1 MKEPSLQITAIL
13 SLVIHIS
20 FFFMALMLMK
30 QSTHFIMP
38 SPYIVSLV
46 STEVADTGAPGKE
59 AAAVSGEE
67 PAPLMSLPSKTLKK
81 VKPADDTKQ
90 YAENRIAAMEATR
103 KAKNILKLRNIISIK
118 NSGDSEEDITGISG
132 AEENGEEGGVLVSY
146 ERKIGLEIWQYYTV
160 MPEIKG
166 KNLETIISVTV
177 MQDGTIRINKVE
189 KSSGNIIFDRSV
201 LKAISKASPVS
212 RPPYEMEIGLRFTP

>member
-30 QSTHFIMP
+30 QSRHFIMS

-46 STEVADTGAPGKE
+46 STEVADTGAPGKG
-59 AAAVSGEE
+59 AATVSEE
-67 PAPLMSLPSKTLKK
+67 ESAPPMSLSSKTSKK
-81 VKPADDTKQ
+81 LRPADDTKQ

-118 NSGDSEEDITGISG
+118 SSGDSEGDITGISG
-132 AEENGEEGGVLVSY
+132 AEENGEEGGMLVSY
-146 ERKIGLEIWQYYTV
+146 EKKIGREIWQHYTV

-212 RPPYEMEIGLRFTP
+212 RPPYEVEIGLRFKP

>member
-1 MKEPSLQITAIL
+1 MKEPNLQITTLL
-13 SLVIHIS
+13 SLLLHVT
-20 FFFMALMLMK
+20 FLFVALLIMK
-30 QSTHFIMP
+30 QSNHFVMP
-38 SPYIVSLV
+38 SSYIVSLV
-46 STEVADTGAPGKE
+46 STEVADTGAPGKG
-59 AAAVSGEE
+59 AATVSEE
-67 PAPLMSLPSKTLKK
+67 ESAPPMSLPSKTSKK
-81 VKPADDTKQ
+81 LKPADDTKQ
-90 YAENRIAAMEATR
+90 YAENRIAVIEATR

-118 NSGDSEEDITGISG
+118 SSGDSEGDITGISG

-146 ERKIGLEIWQYYTV
+146 EKKIGREIWQYYTV

-166 KNLETIISVTV
+166 KDLETIISVTV

-212 RPPYEMEIGLRFTP
+212 KPPYEVEIGLRFTP